1 MVGQYFIWSY
11 IVAIIVNKE
20 QKKRDIALSC
30 KELIL
35 NNGINNLT
43 VSQVAKAAG
52 IGKGTIYEY
61 FANKDEIVFELV
73 NILMLKHSEKLKSKL
88 DKQKST
94 KEKIREFSKFFY
106 DNEEKN
112 LRTLYKEFVSLS
124 LLSPKSEM
132 IEFHTKCVKNY
143 YSWFIEILQNGVD
156 NDELIPEALS
166 LAKGLFVVGDGMFI
180 QNTVTGIEENVKEDL
195 DTFIDT
201 IFILMEKK

>member
-1 MVGQYFIWSY
+1 M
-11 IVAIIVNKE
+11 AIIVNKE

-43 VSQVAKAAG
+43 VSQVAKTAG

-61 FANKDEIVFELV
+61 YNNKDEIVFELV
-73 NILMLKHSEKLKSKL
+73 NILMFEHSKKLKSKL

-106 DNEEKN
+106 DNEEKD

-124 LLSPKSEM
+124 LLAPKSEM
-132 IEFHTKCVKNY
+132 IDFHAKCIENY
-143 YSWFIEILQNGVD
+143 YTWFVEILQNGVK
-156 NDELIPEALS
+156 NDELIPEAVS
-166 LAKGLFVVGDGMFI
+166 LAKGLFVLGDGMFI
-180 QNTVTGIEENVKEDL
+180 QNNVTGMQENVKEDL